1 MSESVA
7 SGETLP
13 HPVLNGTSAL
23 VVGASRGIGEAVA
36 RSLSAAG
43 ARVYM
48 AARSIDALREIAED
62 IGGKALSMDLLN
74 PSSVST
80 ALDQLTDD
88 LASAPDI
95 VVNAAGIFQIASVTD
110 TPLKVFEEAWAT
122 NLRGPFMV
130 LRTLLPSMIA
140 RGSGTVVTVGSV
152 ADSKPFPG
160 NAAYSSAKYGL
171 RGFHEVMVEELRG
184 SGVRSCLIAPS
195 ATDTSLW
202 DPIDPDANP
211 KLPDRAQMLR
221 PGDVAGV
228 VVFVCSLPAD
238 VQVPVLAIERC

>member
-1 MSESVA
+1 MSESTS
-7 SGETLP
+7 SGEALP
-13 HPVLNGTSAL
+13 HPVLHGASAL

-36 RSLSAAG
+36 RSLAAAG
-43 ARVYM
+43 ARVYV
-48 AARSIDALREIAED
+48 AARSIDILRGIAED

-184 SGVRSCLIAPS
+184 SGVRSCLIAPA
-195 ATDTSLW
+195 ATDTALW

-221 PGDVAGV
+221 PVDIAKA
-228 VVFVCSLPAD
+228 VVFVCSLPTD

>member
-1 MSESVA
+1 VSELA
-7 SGETLP
+7 TSGATLP

-43 ARVYM
+43 ARVYV
-48 AARSIDALREIAED
+48 AARSIDSIRGIAED
-62 IGGKALSMDLLN
+62 IGGKALSMDLLT

-80 ALDQLTDD
+80 ALDELTDD

-110 TPLKVFEEAWAT
+110 TSLEMFEEAWAT

-130 LRTLLPSMIA
+130 LRMLLPSMVA
-140 RGSGTVVTVGSV
+140 RGSGTVVTIGSV
-152 ADSKPFPG
+152 AGSKPYPG
-160 NAAYSSAKYGL
+160 NAAYSSTKYGL
-171 RGFHEVMVEELRG
+171 RGLHEVMVEELRG
-184 SGVRSCLIAPS
+184 SGVRSCLIAPA

-202 DPIDPDANP
+202 DPIDPDVNP

-221 PGDVAGV
+221 PRDVAGA
-228 VVFVCSLPAD
+228 VVFVCSLPTD